1 MGKEMQTLCCYV
13 SAFCHDTEFNFEG
26 VDINVKVVQRCRHF
40 RSFLAFC
47 LIMKKKKGGG
57 LKELISLLCLA
68 IVQSNI
74 FSISF

>member
-47 LIMKKKKGGG
+47 LIMKKKKGGD
-57 LKELISLLCLA
+57 
-68 IVQSNI
+68 
-74 FSISF
+74 